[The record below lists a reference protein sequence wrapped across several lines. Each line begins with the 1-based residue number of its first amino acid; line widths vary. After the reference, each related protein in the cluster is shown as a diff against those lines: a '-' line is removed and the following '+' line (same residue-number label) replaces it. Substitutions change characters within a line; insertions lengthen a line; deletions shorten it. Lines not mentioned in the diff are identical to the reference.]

1 MRAHGTDDVLF
12 ITSLNIVFT
21 PLEFIP
27 DLQPLGQQWRRVMET
42 QDLELFNQISDMIQR
57 IELSSRSYCFDL
69 P

>member
-1 MRAHGTDDVLF
+1 MRTHGTDDVLF
-12 ITSLNIVFT
+12 ITRLDVVFT

-27 DLQPLGQQWRRVMET
+27 DLQPLRQQWRRVMET